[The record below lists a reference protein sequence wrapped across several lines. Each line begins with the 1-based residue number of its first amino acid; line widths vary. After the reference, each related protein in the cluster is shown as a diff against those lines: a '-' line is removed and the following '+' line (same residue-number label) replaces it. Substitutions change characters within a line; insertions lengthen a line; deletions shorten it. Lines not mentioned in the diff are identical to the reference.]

1 MITVDRNGVR
11 ICSGDVLR
19 YIGDET
25 ISCVDYNAEDDLYY
39 GDTVIV
45 DTVDDDG
52 TFTAVDWRE
61 CDSDFYFWFAGCD
74 FEVVDENPIDEELFT
89 GEVNFF

>member
-1 MITVDRNGVR
+1 MVTVDRNGVR
-11 ICSGDVLR
+11 IEGGDVLK
-19 YIGDET
+19 YIAYEIINCD
-25 ISCVDYNAEDDLYY
+25 CYKAENDLHY

-52 TFTAVDWRE
+52 TFTAVDWCE
-61 CDSDFYFWFAGCD
+61 GEDDYPFWFAGCD
-74 FEVVDENPIDEELFT
+74 FEIIDENPIDEELFT

>member
-1 MITVDRNGVR
+1 MVTVDRNGIR
-11 ICSGDVLR
+11 IEGGDVLR
-19 YIGDET
+19 YIGDEI
-25 ISCVDYNAEDDLYY
+25 ISCVDYNAEDDLHY

-45 DTVDDDG
+45 DEVDDDG
-52 TFTAVDWRE
+52 TFTAVDWCE
-61 CDSDFYFWFAGCD
+61 GDSDFHFWFSGID

>member
-1 MITVDRNGVR
+1 MVTVDRNGIR
-11 ICSGDVLR
+11 IESGDVLR
-19 YIGDET
+19 YIGDDT
-25 ISCVDYNAEDDLYY
+25 ISCVDYKAEDDLRH

-45 DTVDDDG
+45 DEVDNDG
-52 TFTAVDWRE
+52 TFTAIEWVE
-61 CDSDFYFWFAGCD
+61 EDSDFHFWFAGCD